1 MRTVEVVG
9 FERKEL
15 GTKHSKALRAE
26 GNVPCV
32 LYGADDHVHFHAP
45 MYLFKDLVYTPEAA
59 FVQLNIEGK
68 EVEAILQDVQ
78 FHPVSEMILCADFL
92 KLERGTPITMSIP
105 VKTEGRAAGEEAGG
119 VLYLK
124 NKTLRI
130 KALPKNMPE
139 TIMVDVSKL
148 ELGRSFQVKEVETK
162 DFEIL
167 TNENVSIAVVNV
179 PRTLRQTLTEG
190 EEGVATEGEEGE
202 EAAAE

>member
-15 GTKHSKALRAE
+15 GTKYSKALRAE

-45 MYLFKDLVYTPEAA
+45 MYLFKDLVYTPKAA
-59 FVQLNIEGK
+59 FVELNIEGK
-68 EVEAILQDVQ
+68 VCEAILQDIQ

-105 VKTEGRAAGEEAGG
+105 VETDGRSIGEEAGG

-124 NKTLRI
+124 NKTLRV

-139 TIMVDVSKL
+139 KIVVDVRKL
-148 ELGRSFQVKEVETK
+148 DLGKSFQVKDVETS

-167 TNENVSIAVVNV
+167 TNENVSVAVVNI
-179 PRTLRQTLTEG
+179 PRTLRATLTDSAAAGETEG
-190 EEGVATEGEEGE
+190 EETA
-202 EAAAE
+202 EAAE